1 VHTYYRDG
9 EVTVTDASV
18 EVGARTFP
26 ISELRQVWHQRGRPT
41 LQTTSRRLGR
51 IGLIAVL
58 TVPVVA
64 CAVVVANL
72 VAEEQGLGARVGIA
86 AVLVALGVIAL
97 MLLAP
102 VIEFP
107 MMALERSYD
116 RGTSVREIW
125 VRWRDHDLM
134 LLRTADA
141 ARFGKIYRAI
151 QRAVERAEG

>member
-1 VHTYYRDG
+1 MPVYYRDG
-9 EVTVTDASV
+9 EVTVTDASI
-18 EVGARTFP
+18 EVGTRTFP
-26 ISELRQVWHQRGRPT
+26 ISELRYVWHEQGRPT
-41 LQTTSRRLGR
+41 LRTTGR
-51 IGLIAVL
+51 QLIRVALIAVL

-64 CAVVVANL
+64 CGVVVAGL
-72 VAEEQGLGARVGIA
+72 VAGEQGLAARVGVA
-86 AVLVALGVIAL
+86 AVLIVLGVIAL

-102 VIEFP
+102 LFEVS

-125 VRWRDHDLM
+125 IHWRDGDLM

-151 QRAVERAEG
+151 QRAVERDG